1 MNETHIFS
9 RNNKLSE
16 VVHADYRIVSILQ
29 RFGIKLGFGNLTVGE
44 VCEKY
49 NVDIPF
55 FLEIINSYHNPK
67 SDAVALGSE
76 FKVETI
82 INYLINAHKYYI
94 SYKIPQ
100 IEQLIDQ
107 MEQDSSE
114 ENIRNI
120 GLLKNFFEEYK
131 VEVKEHFRV
140 EEELVFPYVL
150 ALDQAYRNG
159 ECSEELAIRIRREPI
174 EIYER
179 NHSNIEVKLSDLKN
193 LLIKFLPPVSVEHVS
208 EQLLIDLFRLET
220 DLEEHTKVEEKVL
233 VPRVKKLESKV
244 LELNGVCE

>member
-1 MNETHIFS
+1 MNETPIFS

-16 VVHADYRIVSILQ
+16 VIHSDYRLVSILQ
-29 RFGIKLGFGNLTVGE
+29 RFGIKLGFGNLTVSE

-49 NVDIPF
+49 NVDIAF
-55 FLEIINSYHNPK
+55 FLEIINSYHNHRYKPTTNNT
-67 SDAVALGSE
+67 E
-76 FKVETI
+76 FNTTNI
-82 INYLINAHKYYI
+82 IKYLTNTHNYYI
-94 SYKIPQ
+94 NYKIPQ
-100 IEQLIDQ
+100 IEQLIGQ
-107 MEQDSSE
+107 MELDKSE

-131 VEVKEHFRV
+131 DEVKEHFRI
-140 EEELVFPYVL
+140 EEEVVFPYVL
-150 ALDQAYRNG
+150 ALDKAFKEG
-159 ECSEELAIRIRREPI
+159 ECNADLASRIRREPI

-179 NHSNIEVKLSDLKN
+179 NHTNIEVKLSDLKN
-193 LLIKFLPPVSVEHVS
+193 LIIKFLPPVSVKHVC

-220 DLEEHTKVEEKVL
+220 DLEDHAMVEEKVL